1 MLQWHH
7 FVFGKKKYEKKNIHN
22 FSLTIIQCYDID
34 WVIMN
39 LQEAAE
45 VETGL
50 ELWITICAF
59 Y

>member
-7 FVFGKKKYEKKNIHN
+7 FVFGKKIYEKKNIHK